1 MTNTRELV
9 TQIKRIIS
17 AEGYEYNDV
26 KRLMEEIKEIPI
38 SNSTFIR
45 LMEEGSEENRRFDY
59 DYTLAPLARALGI
72 DEIEGN
78 DSENTK
84 ALKEML
90 RLKRGRIA
98 ELEQALAHEVEK
110 RHSQV
115 EEVRS
120 QAKKSIDFLR
130 EQLEYKDRRMDEFSA
145 RVEKLLDMINRKD
158 ERIEQLT
165 TDILALKDV
174 KDAVLTCPY
183 RKGGEKHGNDPM

>member
-9 TQIKRIIS
+9 TQIKNIIS
-17 AEGYEYNDV
+17 DEGYEFNDI
-26 KRLMEEIKEIPI
+26 KRLMEEIGEVPI
-38 SNSTFIR
+38 SLSTFNR
-45 LMEEGSEENRRFDY
+45 LIEDSSEDNRKFHY

-72 DEIEGN
+72 DAIDGN

-90 RLKRGRIA
+90 RLKRGRIS
-98 ELEQALAHEVEK
+98 ELEQALAKETEK

-120 QAKKSIDFLR
+120 QMRKSIDFLR
-130 EQLEYKDRRMDEFSA
+130 EQLEYKDRRMDELSA
-145 RVEKLLDMINRKD
+145 RVEKLLDMITKKD

>member
-9 TQIKRIIS
+9 AQIKRIIS
-17 AEGYEYNDV
+17 DEGYEYNDV
-26 KRLMEEIKEIPI
+26 KRLMEEIKEVPI
-38 SNSTFIR
+38 SNSTFVR
-45 LMEEGSEENRRFDY
+45 LMEDGSEDNRRFDY

-98 ELEQALAHEVEK
+98 ELEQALAAEKEK

-130 EQLEYKDRRMDEFSA
+130 EQLEYKDRRMDEFSD
-145 RVEKLLDMINRKD
+145 RISRLLDRLEKKD
-158 ERIEQLT
+158 NRIEQLT
-165 TDILALKDV
+165 DEILSLKDL
-174 KDAVLTCPY
+174 KDAYKSCPY
-183 RKGGEKHGNDPM
+183 KHGGDKNGNDPM

>member
-1 MTNTRELV
+1 MTNTRELLS
-9 TQIKRIIS
+9 QIKRIIS
-17 AEGYEYNDV
+17 DEGYEYNDV
-26 KRLMEEIKEIPI
+26 KRLMEEIKEVPI
-38 SNSTFIR
+38 SNSTFVR
-45 LMEEGSEENRRFDY
+45 LMEDGSEDNRRFDY

-98 ELEQALAHEVEK
+98 ELEQALAHETEK

-120 QAKKSIDFLR
+120 QMKKSIDFLR
-130 EQLEYKDRRMDEFSA
+130 EQLEYKDKRMDEFSD
-145 RVEKLLDMINRKD
+145 RISRLLDRLEKKD
-158 ERIEQLT
+158 NRIEQLT
-165 TDILALKDV
+165 DEILALKDL
-174 KDAVLTCPY
+174 KDAYKSCPY
-183 RKGGEKHGNDPM
+183 KHGGDKNGNDPM

>member
-9 TQIKRIIS
+9 AEIKRIIS
-17 AEGYEYNDV
+17 DEGYEYNDV

-45 LMEEGSEENRRFDY
+45 LMEDGSEENRRFDY

-90 RLKRGRIA
+90 RLKRGRIS
-98 ELEQALAHEVEK
+98 ELEQALAAEKEK
-110 RHSQV
+110 RNSQV

-165 TDILALKDV
+165 TDILALKEV
-174 KDAVLTCPY
+174 KDAVESCPY
-183 RKGGEKHGNDPM
+183 RNGSVVND

>member
-9 TQIKRIIS
+9 TQIKNII
-17 AEGYEYNDV
+17 ADEGYEFNDI
-26 KRLMEEIKEIPI
+26 KRLMEEIGEVPI
-38 SNSTFIR
+38 SLSTFNR
-45 LMEEGSEENRRFDY
+45 LIEDSSEDNRKFHY
-59 DYTLAPLARALGI
+59 DYTLAPLARALGVDAI
-72 DEIEGN
+72 DGN

-120 QAKKSIDFLR
+120 QMKKSIDFLR
-130 EQLEYKDRRMDEFSA
+130 EQLEYKDKRMDEFSD
-145 RVEKLLDMINRKD
+145 RISILFDRLEKKD
-158 ERIEQLT
+158 NRIEQLT
-165 TDILALKDV
+165 DEILALKDL
-174 KDAVLTCPY
+174 KDAYKTCPY
-183 RKGGEKHGNDPM
+183 KKES

>member
-9 TQIKRIIS
+9 AQIKRIIS
-17 AEGYEYNDV
+17 DEGYEYNDV
-26 KRLMEEIKEIPI
+26 KRLMEELKEVPI

-45 LMEEGSEENRRFDY
+45 LMEDGSEENRRFDY

-90 RLKRGRIA
+90 RLKRGRIS
-98 ELEQALAHEVEK
+98 ELEQALAAEKEK

-165 TDILALKDV
+165 TDILALKEV
-174 KDAVLTCPY
+174 KDAVESCPY
-183 RKGGEKHGNDPM
+183 RNGGVMNGND